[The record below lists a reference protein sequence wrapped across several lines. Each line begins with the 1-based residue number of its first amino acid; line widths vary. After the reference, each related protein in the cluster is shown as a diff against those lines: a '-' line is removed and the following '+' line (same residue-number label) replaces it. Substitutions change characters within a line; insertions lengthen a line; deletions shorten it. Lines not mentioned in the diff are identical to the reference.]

1 MTLIRLV
8 RIQRVNELE
17 EPQTARRHV
26 QIPLWQWGE
35 GNGAQAMGRRQ
46 WGAGNGAQA
55 MGRRQFLP
63 ISVVQL
69 KGKHC

>member
-1 MTLIRLV
+1 M
-8 RIQRVNELE
+8 
-17 EPQTARRHV
+17 AMGRR
-26 QIPLWQWGE
+26 QWGT